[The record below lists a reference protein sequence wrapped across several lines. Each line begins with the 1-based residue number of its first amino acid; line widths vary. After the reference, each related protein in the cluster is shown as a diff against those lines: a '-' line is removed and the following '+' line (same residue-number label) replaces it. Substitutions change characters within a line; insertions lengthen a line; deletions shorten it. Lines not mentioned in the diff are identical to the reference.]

1 MFKKSRL
8 AEETVKAVVIDEFE
22 LCVEADAIE
31 AEKSYFRLLDEGKLL
46 TGMPAAYTSLVVK
59 TQRSQHEAKK

>member
-8 AEETVKAVVIDEFE
+8 AEESVKAVVIDEFE
-22 LCVEADAIE
+22 LCVEADTME

-46 TGMPAAYTSLVVK
+46 PNVYQPLI
-59 TQRSQHEAKK
+59 HLL